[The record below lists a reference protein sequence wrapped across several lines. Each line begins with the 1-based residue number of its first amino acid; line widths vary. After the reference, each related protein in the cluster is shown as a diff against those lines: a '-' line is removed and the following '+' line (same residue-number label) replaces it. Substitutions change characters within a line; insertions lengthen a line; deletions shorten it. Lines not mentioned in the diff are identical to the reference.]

1 MKKRPQVTMQ
11 TNKQNVCERGEGQEC
26 DLMEEYGFGELEEE
40 ERTGRRLG
48 KRIIRKVQHHGIQGE

>member
-1 MKKRPQVTMQ
+1 MQ
-11 TNKQNVCERGEGQEC
+11 TNKMCEREGQEW

-48 KRIIRKVQHHGIQGE
+48 KRVIKRV